1 MTSREEVYEAINS
14 ERNYQDKRWG
24 PYLSARRDP
33 LPEHGMPGGWRS
45 LDEFVLYMQGYM
57 NELVFAASHYA
68 DKDQALDIVR
78 KVTALGVRC
87 MEQHGAPRREG
98 Y

>member
-1 MTSREEVYEAINS
+1 MINRQEVYEAIDS
-14 ERNYQDKRWG
+14 ERNYQDDRWG
-24 PYLSARRDP
+24 PYLSAERDP
-33 LPEHGMPGGWRS
+33 LPEHGMPAGWRS
-45 LDEFVLYMQGYM
+45 LDEFVMYMQGYM
-57 NELVFAASHYA
+57 NDLVHAASHSA
-68 DKDQALDIVR
+68 DKIEALNIVR